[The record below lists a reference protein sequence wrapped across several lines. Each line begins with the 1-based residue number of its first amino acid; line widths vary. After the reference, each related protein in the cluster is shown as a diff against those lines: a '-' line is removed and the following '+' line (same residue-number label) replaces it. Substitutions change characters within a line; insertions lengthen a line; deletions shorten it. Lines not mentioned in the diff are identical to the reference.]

1 MPDAPWVRALP
12 VGHDFATYTAMHSAR
27 EDHPYF
33 LKLRE
38 NDTKAA
44 CADLP
49 TWRDN
54 NPECQFVLYGDSWGS
69 WSLLPKTMYTQQISL
84 LYLM

>member
-1 MPDAPWVRALP
+1 MPDVPWVRALP

-33 LKLRE
+33 LKLKG

-44 CADLP
+44 CAD
-49 TWRDN
+49 T
-54 NPECQFVLYGDSWGS
+54 CQHGGTTILNA
-69 WSLLPKTMYTQQISL
+69 SLFFMGILVVRGLCSQGWVSFSSAST
-84 LYLM
+84 